1 MYKHMEMEMEAMSGN
16 TIFERLG
23 VEYEE
28 RDGIF
33 YPLISAGT
41 EVVSGEVGKYGRMW
55 IRYMKLEYPVRY
67 RSLVRFSELNEKA
80 LDVNEYAYKL
90 LTDIEEAWLKKHKP
104 QNSNSFTEMYRLR
117 SQARMIAEEVVM
129 HDIVNQVY

>member
-1 MYKHMEMEMEAMSGN
+1 MSDK
-16 TIFERLG
+16 TVFERLG

-33 YPLISAGT
+33 YPLISTGT
-41 EVVSGEVGKYGRMW
+41 EVISADVGKYGRMW
-55 IRYMKLEYPVRY
+55 IRYMQSEYPVRY

-80 LDVNEYAYKL
+80 TDVNEYAYKL
-90 LTDIEEAWLKKHKP
+90 FADIEEAWLEKHKP

-129 HDIVNQVY
+129 HNIVNQFY